1 MLELCDVLYIV
12 WMVWIWIEEERNQK
26 GFPIYCDRARLF
38 WGRFS
43 SDTTGRTRTAV
54 RRLATAPYS
63 VCGEAYKI
71 SKPKVDEAHQ
81 QVGCQDV
88 SWCWW
93 GGLNMT
99 FPLNSSQ
106 VVDFA
111 WICTSGARWR
121 SVFRL
126 LWVVSGLFAYTFI
139 YCYTIC
145 NKYDIHIIR
154 TYMISYKIYIKIL
167 YFYILHI
174 EWSAGTSFPMLLH
187 WLRWRIWDKKT
198 SFSNIWSSWLGR
210 SAIVF

>member
-1 MLELCDVLYIV
+1 MCCDILYID
-12 WMVWIWIEEERNQK
+12 WMIWIWIEEESNQK
-26 GFPIYCDRARLF
+26 GFPIYCDRARLL

-93 GGLNMT
+93 GGLNMSGSMDMSGHECDQANGSKKFKYIPMFEILYMMVAHIYWYSIWRDCFT

-111 WICTSGARWR
+111 WIYTSGARWR
-121 SVFRL
+121 SVFWL
-126 LWVVSGLFAYTFI
+126 LWVVLDSGPYAYIFL
-139 YCYTIC
+139 YTVNTLC
-145 NKYDIHIIR
+145 NMYNIHIIR
-154 TYMISYKIYIKIL
+154 VHDIL
-167 YFYILHI
+167 
-174 EWSAGTSFPMLLH
+174 
-187 WLRWRIWDKKT
+187 
-198 SFSNIWSSWLGR
+198 
-210 SAIVF
+210 